1 MHIWASN
8 RWKITKD
15 RFHWRLMTRK
25 SVRNR
30 DSRFSLP
37 WKHRR
42 IRETQRVGIERYQIA
57 TSWPI
62 LLEVSSRRSNLF
74 GVNRGN
80 GNRLPYLPLS
90 CYRVLFARRL
100 CLPCYTFLQ
109 RKDRPFGENPPTLF
123 TLFARGQLYACM
135 TMMSRVCAFEEKSK
149 WTAMCYKISPATCS
163 LFFGWLKSLS
173 GKRESCAEETF
184 FFRTFRERTIT
195 TRGLHDQVTIT
206 RVVYS
211 IVEFGA
217 ILDGIKLR
225 VNGQN

>member
-1 MHIWASN
+1 
-8 RWKITKD
+8 
-15 RFHWRLMTRK
+15 
-25 SVRNR
+25 
-30 DSRFSLP
+30 
-37 WKHRR
+37 
-42 IRETQRVGIERYQIA
+42 
-57 TSWPI
+57 
-62 LLEVSSRRSNLF
+62 
-74 GVNRGN
+74 
-80 GNRLPYLPLS
+80 
-90 CYRVLFARRL
+90 
-100 CLPCYTFLQ
+100 
-109 RKDRPFGENPPTLF
+109 
-123 TLFARGQLYACM
+123 
-135 TMMSRVCAFEEKSK
+135 
-149 WTAMCYKISPATCS
+149 MCYKISLATCS